1 MALRIINLP
10 KGAKSVLKDIIKSD
24 GTVRNESEA
33 IFALSD
39 YLILS
44 EEPSAVYDIAEFVAG
59 NEAGFSGKIAK
70 RAFSIMAEDKD
81 FSLIERRKAIMESL
95 AECANE
101 TEELN
106 FEGFLTFRTEKYIR
120 LLYGAV
126 YKAAEE
132 VFLEREY
139 KELTGLLRE
148 SVRETRSLVKE
159 AHIYGCFI
167 FDENGK
173 EITAEK
179 GLYLVKPDRMFERLL
194 ILAPE
199 RIYIHYPPDAEM
211 LSAIEE
217 VFSPNVIYIN

>member
-1 MALRIINLP
+1 MALKIINLP

-24 GTVRNESEA
+24 GTVRNKSEA
-33 IFALSD
+33 IFVLSD

-59 NEAGFSGKIAK
+59 NEAGISGKIAK

-167 FDENGK
+167 FDENHRK
-173 EITAEK
+173 RKLETASF
-179 GLYLVKPDRMFERLL
+179 RSL
-194 ILAPE
+194 IFWQLRYTTLTKMHPANMCFLHRPATE
-199 RIYIHYPPDAEM
+199 AARAAV
-211 LSAIEE
+211 L
-217 VFSPNVIYIN
+217 